1 MSDIITRNEL
11 VDLLKMLIGKRCS
24 NTVYVRTDDNHLISI
39 GVEDGAI
46 VSVMAGPRFG
56 ERAIATLQNLRS
68 GTYRIEP
75 GVAAQRRGGLPS
87 SDELLTRI
95 SAEGTEV
102 GGRDVHWIQNT
113 LCKLLVTYLGPIA
126 PLVCQQTMAAAGPLS
141 SRDKV
146 LGLVESLAREID
158 APAEADRF
166 RAQATQELARAL
178 G

>member
-1 MSDIITRNEL
+1 MNDIITRNEL

-24 NTVYVRTDDNHLISI
+24 NTVYIRTDDNHLISI

-46 VSVMAGPRFG
+46 VSLMAGPRQG

-75 GVAAQRRGGLPS
+75 GVAAQRRGGLPT
-87 SDELLTRI
+87 SDEVLQRI
-95 SAEGTEV
+95 SSEGA
-102 GGRDVHWIQNT
+102 GGGGDAHWIQNT

-146 LGLVESLAREID
+146 LNLVESLAREID
-158 APAEADRF
+158 VPAEADRF
-166 RAQATQELARAL
+166 RAQATHELARAL